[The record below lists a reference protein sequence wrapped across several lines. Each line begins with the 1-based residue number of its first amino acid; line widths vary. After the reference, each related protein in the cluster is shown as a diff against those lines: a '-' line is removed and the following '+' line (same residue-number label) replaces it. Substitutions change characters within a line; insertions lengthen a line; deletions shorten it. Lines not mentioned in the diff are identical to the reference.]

1 MNAGSIVQQNDGEQN
16 IFKQK
21 ISKKSVM
28 FLNVTMWVGTLSL
41 MGVPPFGGFFSKE
54 SIFVNGLFNSDFG
67 IFALGVTFMTAIYSS
82 RLMFVLFN
90 HGYDLSEKRY
100 SLKKQFSYPMAVLA
114 VLSLLSSAMVFYFK
128 NTIIDE
134 GLLKITDKEFL
145 KNINVIWAA
154 VISVAIV
161 IWGVILSYICF
172 VEKNTKMRWISSK
185 LKIFSKIFENNL
197 YFDTIYS
204 YLIVKPLLLIAKQ
217 TLKFE
222 NFYTEVALDRSTQD
236 LLNLINLSRKRKQEF
251 VASNVGIFVIVLILL
266 LGIYLALTFIGAK
279 AG

>member
-1 MNAGSIVQQNDGEQN
+1 
-16 IFKQK
+16 
-21 ISKKSVM
+21 
-28 FLNVTMWVGTLSL
+28 
-41 MGVPPFGGFFSKE
+41 
-54 SIFVNGLFNSDFG
+54 
-67 IFALGVTFMTAIYSS
+67 MTAIYSS

-204 YLIVKPLLLIAKQ
+204 YLIVKPLLLIAKL

-236 LLNLINLSRKRKQEF
+236 LLKLINLSRKRKQEF
-251 VASNVGIFVIVLILL
+251 VASNVGIFIIVLILL